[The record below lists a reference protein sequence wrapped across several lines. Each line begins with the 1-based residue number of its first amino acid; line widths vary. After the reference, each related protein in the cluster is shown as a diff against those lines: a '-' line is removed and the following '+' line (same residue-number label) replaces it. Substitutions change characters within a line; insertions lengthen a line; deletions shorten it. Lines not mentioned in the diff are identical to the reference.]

1 MARKLTDKQEAFAY
15 AFVETGNASEAYR
28 ASYDVGAS
36 AKPAGIWA
44 NASKLM
50 ADPRIAERVAEIRAQ
65 LQEARHFKVL
75 AAMDEFEQARSK
87 AMDYSQFS
95 AAVSAINAKVK
106 LAGLDKPTKVQ
117 EVGPDGEPVETV
129 SNRELARALAAI
141 LSKGLR
147 KDAEKP
153 PEQTVFKA
161 RR

>member
-28 ASYDVGAS
+28 AAYDVGAN

-50 ADPRIAERVAEIRAQ
+50 ADPRIAERVAETRAQ
-65 LQEARHFKVL
+65 LQEARHFTVL
-75 AAMDEFEQARSK
+75 AAMDELEQARSN
-87 AMDYSQFS
+87 AMDNSQFS
-95 AAVSAINAKVK
+95 AAVSAVNAKVK
-106 LAGLDKPTKVQ
+106 LAGLDKPIRIQ
-117 EVGPDGEPVETV
+117 EVGPSVEPVV
-129 SNRELARALAAI
+129 SASNRELACALAAI

-153 PEQTVFKA
+153 PQQTAIKA
-161 RR
+161 ER